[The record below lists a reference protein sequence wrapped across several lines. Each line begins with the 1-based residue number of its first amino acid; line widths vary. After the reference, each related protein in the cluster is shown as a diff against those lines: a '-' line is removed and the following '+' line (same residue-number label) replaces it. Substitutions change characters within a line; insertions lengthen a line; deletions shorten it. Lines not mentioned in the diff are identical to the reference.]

1 MYQLFAVHPLRSI
14 SLQKAYSPFHLI
26 ILKLSHGSLVF
37 SVNPT
42 SHEIISESLNERGN
56 MPSARILIVEDER
69 QTVDTLR
76 DLFEQHGYETEVAL
90 NKQVALTILQE
101 RSMDIAIVS
110 TSVQDSSGGDILH
123 EVRRLNANMPVI
135 MISDHKSK
143 RVEASSIKA
152 GAKIFLLKPLD
163 YVFVLQTIENLL
175 EARFAIAI
183 PKKIKKYSKSKK

>member
-1 MYQLFAVHPLRSI
+1 
-14 SLQKAYSPFHLI
+14 
-26 ILKLSHGSLVF
+26 
-37 SVNPT
+37 
-42 SHEIISESLNERGN
+42 

-123 EVRRLNANMPVI
+123 EVRRLNANIPFIIINYNM
-135 MISDHKSK
+135 
-143 RVEASSIKA
+143 
-152 GAKIFLLKPLD
+152 
-163 YVFVLQTIENLL
+163 FVCI
-175 EARFAIAI
+175 
-183 PKKIKKYSKSKK
+183 

>member
-1 MYQLFAVHPLRSI
+1 
-14 SLQKAYSPFHLI
+14 
-26 ILKLSHGSLVF
+26 
-37 SVNPT
+37 
-42 SHEIISESLNERGN
+42 

-110 TSVQDSSGGDILH
+110 TSVQESSGSDILH
-123 EVRRLNANMPVI
+123 EVRKLHANMPII
-135 MISDHKSK
+135 MISDQKSK
-143 RVEASSIKA
+143 RIESSSVKA

-175 EARFAIAI
+175 EARFATAV
-183 PKKIKKYSKSKK
+183 PKKTKAYSKSKK

>member
-1 MYQLFAVHPLRSI
+1 
-14 SLQKAYSPFHLI
+14 
-26 ILKLSHGSLVF
+26 
-37 SVNPT
+37 
-42 SHEIISESLNERGN
+42 

-76 DLFEQHGYETEVAL
+76 DMFEQHGYETEVAL

-110 TSVQDSSGGDILH
+110 TSVQESSGGDILH
-123 EVRRLNANMPVI
+123 EVRKLNATMPII
-135 MISDHKSK
+135 MISEQKSK
-143 RVEASSIKA
+143 RIESSSIKA

-175 EARFAIAI
+175 EARFATAVQ
-183 PKKIKKYSKSKK
+183 KKN

>member
-1 MYQLFAVHPLRSI
+1 
-14 SLQKAYSPFHLI
+14 
-26 ILKLSHGSLVF
+26 
-37 SVNPT
+37 
-42 SHEIISESLNERGN
+42 

-76 DLFEQHGYETEVAL
+76 DMFEQHGYETEVAL

-123 EVRRLNANMPVI
+123 EVRKLNANMPII

-143 RVEASSIKA
+143 RIESSSIKA

-175 EARFAIAI
+175 EARFATAI
-183 PKKIKKYSKSKK
+183 PKKTKEFSKSKK

>member
-1 MYQLFAVHPLRSI
+1 
-14 SLQKAYSPFHLI
+14 
-26 ILKLSHGSLVF
+26 
-37 SVNPT
+37 
-42 SHEIISESLNERGN
+42 

-76 DLFEQHGYETEVAL
+76 DMFEQHGYETEVAL

-123 EVRRLNANMPVI
+123 EIRKLNAKMPIV
-135 MISDHKSK
+135 MISEQKSK
-143 RVEASSIKA
+143 RVETSSIKA

-163 YVFVLQTIENLL
+163 YVFVLQTIDNLL
-175 EARFAIAI
+175 EARFATAI
-183 PKKIKKYSKSKK
+183 PKKTKEFSKSKK

>member
-1 MYQLFAVHPLRSI
+1 
-14 SLQKAYSPFHLI
+14 
-26 ILKLSHGSLVF
+26 
-37 SVNPT
+37 
-42 SHEIISESLNERGN
+42 

-76 DLFEQHGYETEVAL
+76 DMFEQHGYETEVAL

-101 RSMDIAIVS
+101 RCMDIAIVS

-123 EVRRLNANMPVI
+123 EIRKLNAKMPII
-135 MISDHKSK
+135 MISDQKSK
-143 RVEASSIKA
+143 RIESSSIKA

-175 EARFAIAI
+175 EARFATVI
-183 PKKIKKYSKSKK
+183 PKKTKKYSKSKR

>member
-1 MYQLFAVHPLRSI
+1 
-14 SLQKAYSPFHLI
+14 
-26 ILKLSHGSLVF
+26 
-37 SVNPT
+37 
-42 SHEIISESLNERGN
+42 

-76 DLFEQHGYETEVAL
+76 DMFEQHGYETEVAL

-123 EVRRLNANMPVI
+123 EIRKLNAKMPIV
-135 MISDHKSK
+135 MISEQKSK
-143 RVEASSIKA
+143 RVESSSIKA

-163 YVFVLQTIENLL
+163 YVFVLQTIDNLL
-175 EARFAIAI
+175 EARFATAI
-183 PKKIKKYSKSKK
+183 PKKTKEFSKSKK